1 MDTTSLF
8 LSIEN
13 KLPKEY
19 GSFRK
24 RISRGYKYS
33 DPIMS
38 NEDLKKKLETLSS
51 DELDKI
57 YTRLQYTK
65 LKNSTLVFWVYNFL
79 LGGFGVAR
87 FSIGQIGF
95 GIFRLALT
103 LLSIIVAFIAD
114 SSYDSFWLSA
124 SKIIDY
130 GNFGIYIID
139 LFIVGVLLRNQNLEK
154 VNSIIDEIKS

>member
-1 MDTTSLF
+1 MDATSLF

-13 KLPKEY
+13 KLPKKY

-51 DELDKI
+51 DELDKV

-65 LKNSTLVFWVYNFL
+65 LKNPTLVFWVYNFL
-79 LGGFGVAR
+79 LGDFGVAR
-87 FSIGQIGF
+87 F
-95 GIFRLALT
+95 
-103 LLSIIVAFIAD
+103 
-114 SSYDSFWLSA
+114 
-124 SKIIDY
+124 
-130 GNFGIYIID
+130 YIRTNW
-139 LFIVGVLLRNQNLEK
+139 V
-154 VNSIIDEIKS
+154 